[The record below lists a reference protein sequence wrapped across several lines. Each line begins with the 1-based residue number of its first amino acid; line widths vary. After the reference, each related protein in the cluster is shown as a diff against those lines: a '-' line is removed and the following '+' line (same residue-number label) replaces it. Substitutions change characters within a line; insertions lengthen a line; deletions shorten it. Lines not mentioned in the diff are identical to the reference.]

1 MFRQIMQAVKHM
13 HGKLI
18 CHRDLKL
25 DNILIMD
32 NGKPKIIDFGFAIQ
46 CELTEKLKISCG
58 TLAYMAPEV
67 V

>member
-1 MFRQIMQAVKHM
+1 M
-13 HGKLI
+13 HGKMV

-25 DNILIMD
+25 DNIIVMD
-32 NGKPKIIDFGFAIQ
+32 NGKPKIIDFGFAVQ
-46 CELTEKLKISCG
+46 CETAQKLKISCG

>member
-1 MFRQIMQAVKHM
+1 MFRQIVQAVKLM
-13 HGKLI
+13 HGKMV

-25 DNILIMD
+25 DNIIVMD
-32 NGKPKIIDFGFAIQ
+32 NGKPKIIDFGFAVQ
-46 CELTEKLKISCG
+46 CETAQKLKISCG